1 MQKIPPITRYL
12 IIANVAVF
20 FICLLFEPVE
30 KFLIDE
36 GALYPVFYN
45 NYGSLHFNL
54 DFKLWQ
60 LVTYMFLHADF
71 SHIFFNMFSL
81 WMFGRIIEQTLGTK
95 RFLAYYF
102 ICGIGAGLCQI
113 IMQIFTENLPNAA
126 TIGASGACYGILL
139 AFGLLYPNQKIFL
152 LIPPIPIKAKWFV
165 IGYAILEAY
174 LAFNT
179 DSNIAHFAHLG
190 GMLFGLLCLYN
201 WRLWPLSKYGFDRWD
216 RMYVEEK
223 KLNMFQRLW
232 RDFKGLFH
240 FRRRPKMK
248 VYKPSQDGRSANQS
262 EQAAA
267 ANSPTPPRSPEEQ
280 ARIDAVLE
288 KVRRSGYAS
297 LTADEKRI
305 LFKQK

>member
-20 FICLLFEPVE
+20 FIYQLFEPVE

-113 IMQIFTENLPNAA
+113 IMQIFTANSPFAA

-139 AFGLLYPNQKIFL
+139 AFGLLYPNQKIYL
-152 LIPPIPIKAKWFV
+152 IIPPIPIKAKWFV

-179 DSNIAHFAHLG
+179 DSNIAHLAHLG

-248 VYKPSQDGRSANQS
+248 VYKPSQSGRSANQS
-262 EQAAA
+262 EQDDA

>member
-20 FICLLFEPVE
+20 FICLLFPSVV
-30 KFLIDE
+30 DE

-45 NYGSLHFNL
+45 NYGSLHFNV

-60 LVTYMFLHADF
+60 LVSYMFLHADPP
-71 SHIFFNMFSL
+71 HIFFNMYSL
-81 WMFGRIIEQTLGTK
+81 WLFGGVIERTLGWN
-95 RFLAYYF
+95 RFLAFYF

-113 IMQIFTENLPNAA
+113 IMQIFTADSPDAA

-139 AFGLLYPNQKIFL
+139 AFGLFYPNQRVFL
-152 LIPPIPIKAKWFV
+152 LFPPIPIKAKWLV

-179 DSNIAHFAHLG
+179 NSNIAHFAHLG

-248 VYKPSQDGRSANQS
+248 VYKPSQDGPSANQS
-262 EQAAA
+262 EQDDA

>member
-20 FICLLFEPVE
+20 FICQLFEPVE

-95 RFLAYYF
+95 RFLAFYF
-102 ICGIGAGLCQI
+102 ISGIGAGLCQI
-113 IMQIFTENLPNAA
+113 IMQIFTANLPNAA

-139 AFGLLYPNQKIFL
+139 AFGLLYPNQKIYL
-152 LIPPIPIKAKWFV
+152 IIPPIPIKAKWFV

-216 RMYVEEK
+216 RMFVEEK

-248 VYKPSQDGRSANQS
+248 VYKPSQDSRSANQS
-262 EQAAA
+262 AQDAA

-305 LFKQK
+305 LFTQK